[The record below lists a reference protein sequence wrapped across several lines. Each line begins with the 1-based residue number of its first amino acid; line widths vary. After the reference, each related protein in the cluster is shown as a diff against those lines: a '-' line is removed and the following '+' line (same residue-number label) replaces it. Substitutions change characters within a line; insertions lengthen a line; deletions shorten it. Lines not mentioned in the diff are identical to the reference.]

1 MVLIKYGLLNVVRNV
16 QIIFIIKLINIKKTM
31 KK

>member
-1 MVLIKYGLLNVVRNV
+1 MLLLKYWLFNVDRNV